1 MKTEQKKFM
10 KITDFENS
18 YNIKA
23 IKLIINYTFL
33 KQIVSYFKQLKNNL
47 INKNVANIPLLE
59 KVILF

>member
-1 MKTEQKKFM
+1 M